1 MIWLVDY
8 LRRVFCRHKWTYEE
22 AFAQRTHGE
31 FVEKEGLRVSATCT
45 ECGHHRSYWK
55 FK

>member
-8 LRRVFCRHKWTYEE
+8 LRRVFCKHKWEYEE
-22 AFAQRTHGE
+22 ALAKRTGE
-31 FVEKEGLRVSATCT
+31 FYSKEGIRVSATCT
-45 ECGHHRSYWK
+45 ECGHHKSYWK